1 MFLWDDRLKRKTGLS
16 YMNCISISTKISVLV
31 ELLFIGTALI
41 ESYADILRLAN
52 TRWLSSSKCYS
63 KVVCQIKLPLNPD
76 SATSWGRSPGS
87 WMKYL
92 TSKPQFFLLKWEGI
106 STYNVRSTM
115 QIRYSICESILDKHV
130 EMPAEVLAF
139 LPPSLCSALPS
150 HQGSPCAKFLGTV
163 PLLLYTDCYNDFCN
177 LHIIYTHPFPYYPL
191 PHNHICLSKI
201 THVIPCRI
209 KSALFIV
216 LS

>member
-1 MFLWDDRLKRKTGLS
+1 
-16 YMNCISISTKISVLV
+16 MNCISISTKISVLV

-92 TSKPQFFLLKWEGI
+92 ASKPQFFLLK
-106 STYNVRSTM
+106 
-115 QIRYSICESILDKHV
+115 
-130 EMPAEVLAF
+130 
-139 LPPSLCSALPS
+139 
-150 HQGSPCAKFLGTV
+150 
-163 PLLLYTDCYNDFCN
+163 
-177 LHIIYTHPFPYYPL
+177 
-191 PHNHICLSKI
+191 
-201 THVIPCRI
+201 
-209 KSALFIV
+209 
-216 LS
+216 